1 MLFELLNTSSG
12 LGIGSKMIER
22 TALELNVREKAI
34 EELIAK
40 SPEVL
45 FQGEELLVIGQ
56 SVSGQR
62 MADVLALDS
71 SGALVIIEIKRNSS
85 DRATVGQLLEYAGSL
100 RGAGYER
107 LNNEAQ
113 RYSHWLGG
121 SLLDRFREFSDQPD
135 FAEAE
140 IGKNL
145 RVVIVA
151 PQSDES
157 LRAIVAWLREYGVPI
172 AFVPFSLYSDEG
184 GTARLLE
191 MESVSFP
198 EIVLGSDAGWAGHW
212 IFNTNETHA
221 PGAWKAMFAKNVVAI
236 YGYPSGPRNLESSSP
251 GDKILAYVNQ
261 QGLRAVGTVLKG
273 VVEAGAGIFED
284 PPGTQ
289 APAEYHLAVKWE
301 CIVQPDDAISASQAN
316 ALGYDLPVRNV
327 FAKLHKGPIAIVLER
342 QLRTRCSK
350 VQIPTDAAASSHP

>member
-56 SVSGQR
+56 SISGHR
-62 MADVLALDS
+62 MADVLAIDS
-71 SGALVIIEIKRNSS
+71 NGALVIIEIKRNSS

-100 RGAGYER
+100 KGSGYER
-107 LNNEAQ
+107 LNSEAQ
-113 RYSHWLGG
+113 RYSRWPQG
-121 SLLDRFREFSDQPD
+121 SLIDRFREFADHPD
-135 FAEAE
+135 FPESE
-140 IGKNL
+140 IGKKL

-157 LRAIVAWLREYGVPI
+157 LRTIVGWLREYGVPI
-172 AFVPFSLYSDEG
+172 AFVPFSLYSDEA

-191 MESVSFP
+191 MESASFP
-198 EIVLGSDAGWAGHW
+198 QDHKDPDDGWLGHW

-221 PGAWKAMFAKNVVAI
+221 PGAWKAMFANSVVAI
-236 YGYPSGPRNLESSSP
+236 YGYPSGPRNLEGSSP
-251 GDKILAYVNQ
+251 GQKVLAYVNR
-261 QGLRAVGTVLKG
+261 QGIRAVGTVLTG
-273 VVEAGAGIFED
+273 VVEAGDGIFQD
-284 PPGTQ
+284 PPGSQ
-289 APAEYHLAVKWE
+289 APGEYHLAVKWE
-301 CIVQPDDAISASQAN
+301 CIVPPDHAISASHAMT
-316 ALGYDLPVRNV
+316 LGYDLPVRSV
-327 FAKLHKGPIAIVLER
+327 FAKLHKGSIATALER
-342 QLRTRCSK
+342 ELLSRCRSPK
-350 VQIPTDAAASSHP
+350 